1 LGKILLKILKM
12 LKKLKK
18 KKYSLIP
25 LLRIYEEN
33 LKAEEREREEKKNIE
48 SKYVKYIY
56 IYEPREYPFDT
67 TPRAEWKEKSIWDID
82 LPIIINN
89 KL

>member
-1 LGKILLKILKM
+1 VYRLGKILLKILN
-12 LKKLKK
+12 LFKKLKK
-18 KKYSLIP
+18 RKKKEYSLIP
-25 LLRIYEEN
+25 LLRTYEE
-33 LKAEEREREEKKNIE
+33 LMKMEQEADKKRNVR
-48 SKYVKYIY
+48 YVYIH
-56 IYEPREYPFDT
+56 EPRDYPFDT